1 MFKIFKEYSVKRIN
15 ITAILFAGIF
25 VALSAFVVI
34 FNEYR
39 GYKKEIAAVEKSYL
53 QNQKKRVVE
62 QTSRL
67 YRLIKYR
74 YDNFKDYEQS
84 MLSHHIVEEVSIVL
98 DDFNTGDYIFIY
110 DKNRKIV
117 YKSRELKYDDSAL
130 DLLFEKAEE
139 AGVLLTLKIEKDDS
153 FVENIL
159 FVREFKELGWV
170 IGSGVCLYQKDKA
183 LAQITQ
189 EHQNQISGF
198 ILKIVT
204 LTLFL
209 YLATI
214 FQYRY
219 VTDKLSKEIRFIAK
233 SLKNASKSYTPI
245 DRNRIKFKEFR
256 QIISQANYMLLEL
269 KEKESA
275 LGELNLNLEN
285 LVEDKTKELKKSI
298 AYTNELLEYQDIF
311 LKNAIHEINTPLSI
325 ILINIDLYNLKFE
338 RNPYLIK
345 IEAAVKVLENI
356 YGDLSFIVKKD
367 REVRRV
373 DMINFT
379 DFLNDRVEYFA
390 DVATGNRLKIK
401 SEIQNDVMIMF
412 NEFELQRL
420 CDNNI
425 SNAIK
430 YSHINRNILI
440 KLYNSDESIVFEVQN
455 YGEKI
460 NDINNIFQ
468 RYYREDS
475 ARGGFGLGLN
485 IVKDICD
492 TNSIHVEVESDEL
505 RTVFR
510 YYFKQQK
517 EDLS

>member
-1 MFKIFKEYSVKRIN
+1 
-15 ITAILFAGIF
+15 
-25 VALSAFVVI
+25 
-34 FNEYR
+34 
-39 GYKKEIAAVEKSYL
+39 
-53 QNQKKRVVE
+53 
-62 QTSRL
+62 
-67 YRLIKYR
+67 
-74 YDNFKDYEQS
+74 
-84 MLSHHIVEEVSIVL
+84 
-98 DDFNTGDYIFIY
+98 
-110 DKNRKIV
+110 
-117 YKSRELKYDDSAL
+117 
-130 DLLFEKAEE
+130 
-139 AGVLLTLKIEKDDS
+139 
-153 FVENIL
+153 
-159 FVREFKELGWV
+159 
-170 IGSGVCLYQKDKA
+170 
-183 LAQITQ
+183 
-189 EHQNQISGF
+189 
-198 ILKIVT
+198 
-204 LTLFL
+204 
-209 YLATI
+209 
-214 FQYRY
+214 

-356 YGDLSFIVKKD
+356 YGDLSFIVKKG